1 MKKSRFFAELSETY
15 ASEIDDLVSDSAG
28 KTVLQSRLKEKRDEI
43 HAILPMIEF
52 APEMVAV
59 AFYEAF
65 GFKDSAVLLRAVTNE
80 PGHPHFP
87 QWNFVKGSLS
97 IADWAKP
104 LIEATLREEGGDA
117 FLVTT
122 VGLEFLRH
130 IERTHYLI
138 YVIDMSGID
147 DRDPIEDY
155 RKLRRELKL
164 YNAALLKRPS
174 LIVANKMDMPA
185 SAANLKR
192 FRSATRTKPL
202 PAVAE
207 LGEGLDAVRAALHD
221 HFFPQPKRSRGA

>member
-65 GFKDSAVLLRAVTNE
+65 GFKDSALLLRAVTNE

-87 QWNFVKGSLS
+87 QWNVVKGSLS

-104 LIEATLREEGGDA
+104 LIEAALREEGGDT

-122 VGLEFLRH
+122 VGLEFLRLKDTGNIH
-130 IERTHYLI
+130 AAAHDESEKHDSDDEEDEESGDLSE
-138 YVIDMSGID
+138 DGADWMSKQGFD
-147 DRDPIEDY
+147 SLDR
-155 RKLRRELKL
+155 
-164 YNAALLKRPS
+164 
-174 LIVANKMDMPA
+174 
-185 SAANLKR
+185 
-192 FRSATRTKPL
+192 
-202 PAVAE
+202 
-207 LGEGLDAVRAALHD
+207 
-221 HFFPQPKRSRGA
+221 